1 LPRLYVESLVKGVP
15 GNKQVS
21 FKTEAAAYKDYFSA
35 KSCGDIKVVR
45 VSAADDEVFGPIDK
59 AIE

>member
-1 LPRLYVESLVKGVP
+1 MPRPYVESLVKGVP

-21 FKTEAAAYKDYFSA
+21 FKTEAAAYEDYFSA
-35 KSCGDIKVVR
+35 KSRGDVKVVR
-45 VSAADDEVFGPIDK
+45 VSVADDEVFGPIDK